1 MNINI
6 GNYLETII
14 RSSNYTKKE
23 ICEEINKRY
32 NINNKTISYT
42 TFSNN
47 LKEGNITL
55 NEALALATIID
66 IDLNKIVNA
75 YKNKYNQINIKE
87 NEINMEKAIVD
98 ILNNESLVKGITYK
112 EENVYDIGGDAY
124 ECFYL
129 SEDGNTALM
138 QCVVLDNYICN
149 NEDKGYIIEK
159 AYFTN
164 FLNVLGELD
173 MQLKDFKDLPLNE
186 KLCLLSDEGMSSLEI
201 LGETER
207 ETLFTPSKYITE

>member
-1 MNINI
+1 MNVNI
-6 GNYLETII
+6 GNYLESIV
-14 RSSNYTKKE
+14 RSSDYSKKE
-23 ICEEINKRY
+23 ICEEINRRY

-66 IDLNKIVNA
+66 IDLNKIVNT
-75 YKNKYNQINIKE
+75 YKNKYNKINMKE
-87 NEINMEKAIVD
+87 NEMNMEKVIVD

-112 EENVYDIGGDAY
+112 EENVYNVGGDAY

-138 QCVVLDNYICN
+138 QCVVLDDCICN
-149 NEDKGYIIEK
+149 NKDIGYIVEK

-186 KLCLLSDEGMSSLEI
+186 KLSLLSYEGMSALEI
-201 LGETER
+201 LGEEPR
-207 ETLFTPSKYITE
+207 EIDFVVSKYLK

>member
-1 MNINI
+1 MNLNI
-6 GNYLETII
+6 GKYLETVI
-14 RSSNYTKKE
+14 RNSGYSKKE

-32 NINNKTISYT
+32 NINSKPISYT

-66 IDLNKIVNA
+66 IDLNKIVST
-75 YKNKYNQINIKE
+75 YKNKYNQINTRE
-87 NEINMEKAIVD
+87 NEIIMEKVIVD

-138 QCVVLDNYICN
+138 QCVTLDDYLHCS
-149 NEDKGYIIEK
+149 EDKGFITEK

-164 FLNVLGELD
+164 FLNILGELN
-173 MQLKDFKDLPLNE
+173 MQLKDFKELPLNE
-186 KLCLLSDEGMSSLEI
+186 KLCLLSDEGMSALEI
-201 LGETER
+201 LGEEAR
-207 ETLFTPSKYITE
+207 ETMFKPSLYIR